1 MPELKSVMFRTV
13 QVFQNDTPTLWQN
26 GTVMQIQHLTDD
38 NWLSTSWNR
47 SEQAG
52 LKQRRRPEDIRV
64 TPATLEERR
73 HQLNFLLEAVT
84 KFALPLFN
92 QTFAHSDSRLILTD
106 SDGIVIGSWGQP
118 KFRERLT
125 EIALSSGACWQERVK
140 GTNAIGTALV
150 EAKPVSVIG
159 DQHFIQHHRFISC
172 SATPVFDHL
181 GRLLGILDITS
192 EQEKHDLSTQVL
204 LQTMVQRVENQ
215 MLNQVPNGHI
225 RVDIACERGLLN
237 SGWQGII
244 IANRNGE
251 VLAHNQVASQLLHRS
266 DVIGQSIE
274 DILDLQNSDQTIVYK
289 TASLTEE
296 KVQHRSISASN
307 DLHFGDSSVEHCW
320 QQANRVIDKDISL
333 LILGKT
339 GVGKNEFVK
348 ALHKNSQ
355 RKTGPLVSVNCGA
368 LPKDLVESE
377 LFGYVAGAFTGASNK
392 GYLGKIRQAHKGIL
406 FLDEIADLPM
416 EAQSRLLHVLQDK
429 TVLPVGS
436 NQTIQ
441 VDTQIIAATH
451 KDLEKLVELGEFRQ
465 DLYYRLNGLI
475 IELPKFEDRADKKQ
489 LIENIHRKHGEPGQQ
504 LCPHLLSL
512 FLSYSWPGNLR
523 ELDSLLKVSALM
535 AQGEETLE
543 LVHVP
548 SHLAKKLT
556 EAQSTLE
563 EMTDVSEIRDMR
575 STVEDKLVQ
584 TYQANQGNISKTSRM
599 LGVSRNTIYRKL
611 KTLGLIK

>member
-1 MPELKSVMFRTV
+1 MEL
-13 QVFQNDTPTLWQN
+13 
-26 GTVMQIQHLTDD
+26 QHISDN
-38 NWLSTSWNR
+38 NWLSTSWIR

-64 TPATLEERR
+64 TPATLQDRR
-73 HQLNFLLEAVT
+73 HQLNFLLETVT
-84 KFALPLFN
+84 QFALPLFN
-92 QTFAHSDSRLILTD
+92 QLFAHSDSRLILTD
-106 SDGIVIGSWGQP
+106 ADGVIIGSWGQP
-118 KFRERLT
+118 KFREKLT
-125 EIALSSGACWQERVK
+125 EIALSSGACWQEKVK
-140 GTNAIGTALV
+140 GTNAIGTAII

-172 SATPVFDHL
+172 SANPIFDHL
-181 GRLLGILDITS
+181 GHLIGILDITS
-192 EQEKHDLSTQVL
+192 EQKKHDFSTQVL
-204 LQTMVQRVENQ
+204 VQNMVQQVENQ
-215 MLNQVPNGHI
+215 LLNLIPQGHI
-225 RVDIACERGLLN
+225 RVDLACEKGLLN

-244 IANRNGE
+244 IANEDGQI
-251 VLAHNQVASQLLHRS
+251 LAHNQVASQLLAQQN
-266 DVIGQSIE
+266 VIGQSLD
-274 DILDLQNSDQTIVYK
+274 DILSIQSTDHPFVFK
-289 TASLTEE
+289 TKPLTDK
-296 KVQHRSISASN
+296 KVKSRSVTASN
-307 DLHFGDSSVEHCW
+307 DLHYGDSTVEHCW

-333 LILGKT
+333 LILGET

-377 LFGYVAGAFTGASNK
+377 LFGYVAGAFTGANSK
-392 GYLGKIRQAHKGIL
+392 GYQGKIRQAHKGIL
-406 FLDEIADLPM
+406 FLDEIADLPL

-436 NQTIQ
+436 NQSVQ

-451 KDLEKLVELGEFRQ
+451 KDLDSLVSEGLFRQ

-475 IELPKFEDRADKKQ
+475 IELPRFEERDDKQQ
-489 LIENIHRKHGEPGQQ
+489 LIENIHRRHAESEQQ

-512 FLSYSWPGNLR
+512 LLSYSWPGNLR
-523 ELDSLLKVSALM
+523 ELDSLIKVSALM

-543 LVHVP
+543 LAHVP
-548 SHLAKKLT
+548 THLSKKLSQ
-556 EAQSTLE
+556 AQDVKTAAEPTLKL
-563 EMTDVSEIRDMR
+563 RA
-575 STVEDKLVQ
+575 TVEDKLLK

-611 KTLGLIK
+611 KSLGILG

>member
-1 MPELKSVMFRTV
+1 MEL
-13 QVFQNDTPTLWQN
+13 
-26 GTVMQIQHLTDD
+26 QHISDN
-38 NWLSTSWNR
+38 NWLSTSWIR

-64 TPATLEERR
+64 TPATLQDRR
-73 HQLNFLLEAVT
+73 HQLNFLLETVT
-84 KFALPLFN
+84 QFALPLFN
-92 QTFAHSDSRLILTD
+92 QLFAHSDSRLILTD
-106 SDGIVIGSWGQP
+106 ADGVIIGSWGQP
-118 KFRERLT
+118 KFREKLT
-125 EIALSSGACWQERVK
+125 EIALSSGACWQEKVK
-140 GTNAIGTALV
+140 GTNAIGTAII

-172 SATPVFDHL
+172 SANPIFDHL
-181 GRLLGILDITS
+181 GHLIGVLDITS
-192 EQEKHDLSTQVL
+192 EQKKHDFSTQVL
-204 LQTMVQRVENQ
+204 VQNMVQQVENQ
-215 MLNQVPNGHI
+215 LLNLIPQGHI
-225 RVDIACERGLLN
+225 RVDLACEKGLLN

-244 IANRNGE
+244 IANEDGQI
-251 VLAHNQVASQLLHRS
+251 LAHNQVASQLLAQQN
-266 DVIGQSIE
+266 VIGQSLD
-274 DILDLQNSDQTIVYK
+274 DILSIQSTDHPFVFK
-289 TASLTEE
+289 TKPLTDK
-296 KVQHRSISASN
+296 KVKSRSVTASN
-307 DLHFGDSSVEHCW
+307 DLHYGDSTVEHCW

-333 LILGKT
+333 LILGET

-377 LFGYVAGAFTGASNK
+377 LFGYVAGAFTGANSK
-392 GYLGKIRQAHKGIL
+392 GYQGKIRQAHKGIL
-406 FLDEIADLPM
+406 FLDEIADLPL

-436 NQTIQ
+436 NQSVQ

-451 KDLEKLVELGEFRQ
+451 KDLDSLVSEGLFRQ

-475 IELPKFEDRADKKQ
+475 IELPRFEERDDKQQ
-489 LIENIHRKHGEPGQQ
+489 LIANIHRRHAESEQQ

-512 FLSYSWPGNLR
+512 LLSYSWPGNLR
-523 ELDSLLKVSALM
+523 ELDSLIKVSALM

-543 LVHVP
+543 LAHVP
-548 SHLAKKLT
+548 THLSKKLSQ
-556 EAQSTLE
+556 AQDVATAAEPTLKL
-563 EMTDVSEIRDMR
+563 RA
-575 STVEDKLVQ
+575 TVEDKLLK

-611 KTLGLIK
+611 KGLGILG

>member
-1 MPELKSVMFRTV
+1 MEL
-13 QVFQNDTPTLWQN
+13 
-26 GTVMQIQHLTDD
+26 QHISDN
-38 NWLSTSWNR
+38 NWLSTSWIR

-64 TPATLEERR
+64 TPATLQDRR
-73 HQLNFLLEAVT
+73 HQLNFLLETVT
-84 KFALPLFN
+84 QFALPLFN
-92 QTFAHSDSRLILTD
+92 QLFAHSDSRLILTD
-106 SDGIVIGSWGQP
+106 ADGVIIGSWGQP
-118 KFRERLT
+118 KFREKLT
-125 EIALSSGACWQERVK
+125 EIALSSGACWQEKVK
-140 GTNAIGTALV
+140 GTNAIGTAII

-172 SATPVFDHL
+172 SANPIFDHL
-181 GRLLGILDITS
+181 GHLIGVLDITS
-192 EQEKHDLSTQVL
+192 EQKKHDFSTQVL
-204 LQTMVQRVENQ
+204 VQNMVQQVENQ
-215 MLNQVPNGHI
+215 LLNLIPQGHI
-225 RVDIACERGLLN
+225 RVDLACEKGLLN

-244 IANRNGE
+244 IANEDGQI
-251 VLAHNQVASQLLHRS
+251 LAHNQVASQLLAQQN
-266 DVIGQSIE
+266 VIGQSLD
-274 DILDLQNSDQTIVYK
+274 DILSIQSADHPFVFK
-289 TASLTEE
+289 TKPLTDK
-296 KVQHRSISASN
+296 KVKSRSVTASN
-307 DLHFGDSSVEHCW
+307 DLHYGDSTVEHYW

-333 LILGKT
+333 LILGET

-377 LFGYVAGAFTGASNK
+377 LFGYVAGAFTGANSK
-392 GYLGKIRQAHKGIL
+392 GYQGKIRQAHKGIL
-406 FLDEIADLPM
+406 FLDEIADLPL

-436 NQTIQ
+436 NQSVQ

-451 KDLEKLVELGEFRQ
+451 KDLDSLVSEGLFRQ

-475 IELPKFEDRADKKQ
+475 IELPRFEERDDKQQ
-489 LIENIHRKHGEPGQQ
+489 LIANIHRRHAESEQQ

-512 FLSYSWPGNLR
+512 LLSYSWPGNLR
-523 ELDSLLKVSALM
+523 ELDSLIKVSALM

-543 LVHVP
+543 LAHVP
-548 SHLAKKLT
+548 THLSKKLSQ
-556 EAQSTLE
+556 AQDVTTAAEPTLKL
-563 EMTDVSEIRDMR
+563 RA
-575 STVEDKLVQ
+575 TVEGKLLK

-611 KTLGLIK
+611 KSLGILG

>member
-1 MPELKSVMFRTV
+1 MEL
-13 QVFQNDTPTLWQN
+13 
-26 GTVMQIQHLTDD
+26 QHISDN
-38 NWLSTSWNR
+38 NWLSTSWIR

-64 TPATLEERR
+64 TPATLQDRR
-73 HQLNFLLEAVT
+73 HQLNFLLETVT
-84 KFALPLFN
+84 QFALPLFN
-92 QTFAHSDSRLILTD
+92 QLFAHSDSRLILTD
-106 SDGIVIGSWGQP
+106 ADGVIIGSWGQP
-118 KFRERLT
+118 KFREKLT
-125 EIALSSGACWQERVK
+125 EIALSSGACWQEKVK
-140 GTNAIGTALV
+140 GTNAIGTAIV

-172 SATPVFDHL
+172 SANPIFDHL
-181 GRLLGILDITS
+181 GHLIGVLDITS
-192 EQEKHDLSTQVL
+192 EQKKHDFSTQVL
-204 LQTMVQRVENQ
+204 VQNMVQQVENQ
-215 MLNQVPNGHI
+215 LLNLIPQGHI
-225 RVDIACERGLLN
+225 RVDLACEKGLLN

-244 IANRNGE
+244 IANEDGQI
-251 VLAHNQVASQLLHRS
+251 LAHNQVASQLLAQQN
-266 DVIGQSIE
+266 VIGQSLD
-274 DILDLQNSDQTIVYK
+274 DILSIQSADHPFVFK
-289 TASLTEE
+289 TKPLTDK
-296 KVQHRSISASN
+296 KVKSRSVTASN
-307 DLHFGDSSVEHCW
+307 DLHYGDSTVEHCW

-333 LILGKT
+333 LILGET

-377 LFGYVAGAFTGASNK
+377 LFGYVAGAFTGANSK
-392 GYLGKIRQAHKGIL
+392 GYQGKIRQAHKGIL
-406 FLDEIADLPM
+406 FLDEIADLPL

-436 NQTIQ
+436 NQSVQ

-451 KDLEKLVELGEFRQ
+451 KDLENLVSEGLFRQ

-475 IELPKFEDRADKKQ
+475 IELPRFEERDDKQQ
-489 LIENIHRKHGEPGQQ
+489 LIENIHRRHAESEQQ

-512 FLSYSWPGNLR
+512 LLSYSWPGNLR
-523 ELDSLLKVSALM
+523 ELDSLIKVSALM

-543 LVHVP
+543 LAHVP
-548 SHLAKKLT
+548 THLSKKLSQAQDVTTAT
-556 EAQSTLE
+556 EPTLKL
-563 EMTDVSEIRDMR
+563 RA
-575 STVEDKLVQ
+575 TVEDKLLK

-611 KTLGLIK
+611 KNLGILG

>member
-1 MPELKSVMFRTV
+1 MEL
-13 QVFQNDTPTLWQN
+13 
-26 GTVMQIQHLTDD
+26 QHISDN
-38 NWLSTSWNR
+38 NWLSTSWIR

-64 TPATLEERR
+64 TPATLQDRR
-73 HQLNFLLEAVT
+73 HQLNFLLETVT
-84 KFALPLFN
+84 QFALPLFN
-92 QTFAHSDSRLILTD
+92 QLFAHSDSRLILTD
-106 SDGIVIGSWGQP
+106 ADGVIIGSWGQP
-118 KFRERLT
+118 KFREKLT
-125 EIALSSGACWQERVK
+125 EIALSSGACWQEKVK
-140 GTNAIGTALV
+140 GTNAIGTAII

-172 SATPVFDHL
+172 SANPIFDHL
-181 GRLLGILDITS
+181 GHLIGILDITS
-192 EQEKHDLSTQVL
+192 EQKKHDFSTQVL
-204 LQTMVQRVENQ
+204 VQNMVQQVENQ
-215 MLNQVPNGHI
+215 LLNLIPQGHI
-225 RVDIACERGLLN
+225 RVDLACEKGLLN

-244 IANRNGE
+244 IANEDGQI
-251 VLAHNQVASQLLHRS
+251 LAHNQVASQLLAQQN
-266 DVIGQSIE
+266 VIGQSLD
-274 DILDLQNSDQTIVYK
+274 DILSIQSADHPFVFK
-289 TASLTEE
+289 TKPLTDK
-296 KVQHRSISASN
+296 KVKSRSVTASN
-307 DLHFGDSSVEHCW
+307 DLHYGDSTVEHCW

-333 LILGKT
+333 LILGET

-377 LFGYVAGAFTGASNK
+377 LFGYVAGAFTGANSK
-392 GYLGKIRQAHKGIL
+392 GYQGKIRQAHKGIL
-406 FLDEIADLPM
+406 FLDEIADLPL

-436 NQTIQ
+436 NQSVQ

-451 KDLEKLVELGEFRQ
+451 KDLDSLVSEGLFRQ

-475 IELPKFEDRADKKQ
+475 IELPRFEERDDKQQ
-489 LIENIHRKHGEPGQQ
+489 LIENIHRRHAESEQQ

-512 FLSYSWPGNLR
+512 MLSYSWPGNLR
-523 ELDSLLKVSALM
+523 ELDSLIKVSALM

-543 LVHVP
+543 LAHVP
-548 SHLAKKLT
+548 THLSKKLSQ
-556 EAQSTLE
+556 AQDVATAAEPTLKL
-563 EMTDVSEIRDMR
+563 RA
-575 STVEDKLVQ
+575 TVEDKLLK

-611 KTLGLIK
+611 KSLGILG

>member
-1 MPELKSVMFRTV
+1 MEL
-13 QVFQNDTPTLWQN
+13 
-26 GTVMQIQHLTDD
+26 QHISDN
-38 NWLSTSWNR
+38 NWLSTSWIR

-64 TPATLEERR
+64 TPATLQDRR
-73 HQLNFLLEAVT
+73 HQLNFLLETVIQ
-84 KFALPLFN
+84 FALPLFN
-92 QTFAHSDSRLILTD
+92 QLFAHSDSRLILTD
-106 SDGIVIGSWGQP
+106 ADGVIIGSWGQP
-118 KFRERLT
+118 KFREKLT
-125 EIALSSGACWQERVK
+125 EIALSSGACWQEKVK
-140 GTNAIGTALV
+140 GTNAIGTAII

-172 SATPVFDHL
+172 SANPIFDHL
-181 GRLLGILDITS
+181 GHLIGVLDITS
-192 EQEKHDLSTQVL
+192 EQKKHDFSTQVL
-204 LQTMVQRVENQ
+204 VQNMVQQVENQ
-215 MLNQVPNGHI
+215 LLNLIPQGHI
-225 RVDIACERGLLN
+225 RVDLACEKGLLN

-244 IANRNGE
+244 IANEDGQI
-251 VLAHNQVASQLLHRS
+251 LAHNQVASQLLAQQN
-266 DVIGQSIE
+266 VIGQSLD
-274 DILDLQNSDQTIVYK
+274 DILSIQSADHPFVFK
-289 TASLTEE
+289 TKPLTDK
-296 KVQHRSISASN
+296 KVKPRSVTASN
-307 DLHFGDSSVEHCW
+307 DLHYGDSTVEHCW

-333 LILGKT
+333 LILGET

-377 LFGYVAGAFTGASNK
+377 LFGYVAGAFTGANSK
-392 GYLGKIRQAHKGIL
+392 GYQGKIRQAHKGIL
-406 FLDEIADLPM
+406 FLDEIADLPL

-436 NQTIQ
+436 NQSVQ

-451 KDLEKLVELGEFRQ
+451 KDLDSLVSEGLFRQ

-475 IELPKFEDRADKKQ
+475 IELPRFEERDDKQQ
-489 LIENIHRKHGEPGQQ
+489 LIANIHRRHAESEQQ

-512 FLSYSWPGNLR
+512 LLSYSWPGNLR
-523 ELDSLLKVSALM
+523 ELDSLIKVSALM

-543 LVHVP
+543 LAHVP
-548 SHLAKKLT
+548 THLSKKLSQ
-556 EAQSTLE
+556 AQDVTTAAEPTLKL
-563 EMTDVSEIRDMR
+563 RA
-575 STVEDKLVQ
+575 TVEDKLLK

-611 KTLGLIK
+611 KGLGILG

>member
-1 MPELKSVMFRTV
+1 MEL
-13 QVFQNDTPTLWQN
+13 
-26 GTVMQIQHLTDD
+26 QHISDN
-38 NWLSTSWNR
+38 NWLSTSWIR

-64 TPATLEERR
+64 TPATLQDRR
-73 HQLNFLLEAVT
+73 HQLNFLLETVT
-84 KFALPLFN
+84 QFALPLFN
-92 QTFAHSDSRLILTD
+92 QLFAHSDSRLILTD
-106 SDGIVIGSWGQP
+106 ADGVIIGSWGQP
-118 KFRERLT
+118 KFREKLT
-125 EIALSSGACWQERVK
+125 EIALSSGACWQEKVK
-140 GTNAIGTALV
+140 GTNAIGTAII

-172 SATPVFDHL
+172 SANPIFDHL
-181 GRLLGILDITS
+181 GHLIGVLDITS
-192 EQEKHDLSTQVL
+192 EQKKHDFSTQVL
-204 LQTMVQRVENQ
+204 VQNMVQQVENQ
-215 MLNQVPNGHI
+215 LLNLIPQGHI
-225 RVDIACERGLLN
+225 RVDLACEKGLLN

-244 IANRNGE
+244 IANEDGQI
-251 VLAHNQVASQLLHRS
+251 LAHNQVASQLLAQQN
-266 DVIGQSIE
+266 VIGQSLD
-274 DILDLQNSDQTIVYK
+274 DILSIQSADHPFVFK
-289 TASLTEE
+289 TKPLTDK
-296 KVQHRSISASN
+296 KVKSRSVTASN
-307 DLHFGDSSVEHCW
+307 DLHYGDSTVEHCW

-333 LILGKT
+333 LILGET

-377 LFGYVAGAFTGASNK
+377 LFGYVAGAFTGANSK
-392 GYLGKIRQAHKGIL
+392 GYQGKIRQAHKGIL
-406 FLDEIADLPM
+406 FLDEIADLPL

-436 NQTIQ
+436 NQSVQ

-451 KDLEKLVELGEFRQ
+451 KDLDSLVSEGLFRQ

-475 IELPKFEDRADKKQ
+475 IELPRFEERDDKQQ
-489 LIENIHRKHGEPGQQ
+489 LIENIHRRHAESKQQ

-512 FLSYSWPGNLR
+512 MLSYSWPGNLR
-523 ELDSLLKVSALM
+523 ELDSLIKVSALM

-543 LVHVP
+543 LAHVP
-548 SHLAKKLT
+548 THLSKKLSQ
-556 EAQSTLE
+556 AQDVATAAEPTLKL
-563 EMTDVSEIRDMR
+563 RA
-575 STVEDKLVQ
+575 TVEDKLLK

-611 KTLGLIK
+611 KSLGILG

>member
-1 MPELKSVMFRTV
+1 MEL
-13 QVFQNDTPTLWQN
+13 
-26 GTVMQIQHLTDD
+26 QHISDN
-38 NWLSTSWNR
+38 NWLSTSWIR

-64 TPATLEERR
+64 TPATLQDRR
-73 HQLNFLLEAVT
+73 HQLNFLLETVT
-84 KFALPLFN
+84 QFALPLFN
-92 QTFAHSDSRLILTD
+92 QLFTHSDSRLILTD
-106 SDGIVIGSWGQP
+106 ADGVIIGSWGQP
-118 KFRERLT
+118 KFREKLT
-125 EIALSSGACWQERVK
+125 EIALSSGACWQEKVK
-140 GTNAIGTALV
+140 GTNAIGTAIV

-172 SATPVFDHL
+172 SANPIFDHL
-181 GRLLGILDITS
+181 GHLIGVLDITS
-192 EQEKHDLSTQVL
+192 EQKKHDFSTQVL
-204 LQTMVQRVENQ
+204 VQNMVQQVENQ
-215 MLNQVPNGHI
+215 LLNLIPQGHI
-225 RVDIACERGLLN
+225 RVDLACEKGLLN

-244 IANRNGE
+244 IANEDGQI
-251 VLAHNQVASQLLHRS
+251 LAHNQVASQLLAQQN
-266 DVIGQSIE
+266 VIGQSLD
-274 DILDLQNSDQTIVYK
+274 DILSIQNADHPFVFK
-289 TASLTEE
+289 TKPLTDK
-296 KVQHRSISASN
+296 KVKSRSVTASN
-307 DLHFGDSSVEHCW
+307 DLHYGDSTVEHCW

-333 LILGKT
+333 LILGET

-377 LFGYVAGAFTGASNK
+377 LFGYVAGAFTGANSK
-392 GYLGKIRQAHKGIL
+392 GYQGKIRQAHKGIL
-406 FLDEIADLPM
+406 FLDEIADLPL

-436 NQTIQ
+436 NQSVQ

-451 KDLEKLVELGEFRQ
+451 KDLENLVSEGLFRQ

-475 IELPKFEDRADKKQ
+475 IELPRFEERDDKQQ
-489 LIENIHRKHGEPGQQ
+489 LIANIHRRHAESEQQ

-512 FLSYSWPGNLR
+512 LLSYSWPGNLR
-523 ELDSLLKVSALM
+523 ELDSLIKVSALM

-543 LVHVP
+543 LAHVP
-548 SHLAKKLT
+548 THLSKKLSQAQDVT
-556 EAQSTLE
+556 TSAEATLE
-563 EMTDVSEIRDMR
+563 LRA
-575 STVEDKLVQ
+575 TVEDKLLK

-611 KTLGLIK
+611 KSLGILG

>member
-1 MPELKSVMFRTV
+1 MEL
-13 QVFQNDTPTLWQN
+13 
-26 GTVMQIQHLTDD
+26 QHISDN
-38 NWLSTSWNR
+38 NWLSTSWIR

-64 TPATLEERR
+64 TPATLQDRR
-73 HQLNFLLEAVT
+73 HQLNFLLETVT
-84 KFALPLFN
+84 QFALPLFN
-92 QTFAHSDSRLILTD
+92 QLFAHSDSRLILTD
-106 SDGIVIGSWGQP
+106 ADGVIIGSWGQP
-118 KFRERLT
+118 KFREKLT
-125 EIALSSGACWQERVK
+125 EIALSSGACWQEKVK
-140 GTNAIGTALV
+140 GTNAIGTAII

-172 SATPVFDHL
+172 SANPIFDHL
-181 GRLLGILDITS
+181 GHLIGILDITS
-192 EQEKHDLSTQVL
+192 EQKKHDFSTQVL
-204 LQTMVQRVENQ
+204 VQNMVQQVENQ
-215 MLNQVPNGHI
+215 LLNLIPQGHI
-225 RVDIACERGLLN
+225 RVDLAYEKGLLN

-244 IANRNGE
+244 IANEDGQI
-251 VLAHNQVASQLLHRS
+251 LAHNQVASQLLAQQN
-266 DVIGQSIE
+266 VIGQSLD
-274 DILDLQNSDQTIVYK
+274 DILSIQCADHPFVFK
-289 TASLTEE
+289 TKPLTDK
-296 KVQHRSISASN
+296 KVKSRSVTASN
-307 DLHFGDSSVEHCW
+307 DLHYGDSTVEHCW

-333 LILGKT
+333 LILGET

-377 LFGYVAGAFTGASNK
+377 LFGYVAGAFTGANSK
-392 GYLGKIRQAHKGIL
+392 GYQGKIRQAHKGIL
-406 FLDEIADLPM
+406 FLDEIADLPL

-436 NQTIQ
+436 NQSVQ

-451 KDLEKLVELGEFRQ
+451 KDLDSLVSEGLFRQ

-475 IELPKFEDRADKKQ
+475 IELPRFEERDDKQQ
-489 LIENIHRKHGEPGQQ
+489 LIENIHRRHAESKQQ

-512 FLSYSWPGNLR
+512 MLSYSWPGNLR
-523 ELDSLLKVSALM
+523 ELDSLIKVSALM

-543 LVHVP
+543 LAHVP
-548 SHLAKKLT
+548 THLSKKLSQ
-556 EAQSTLE
+556 AQDIATAAEPTLKL
-563 EMTDVSEIRDMR
+563 RA
-575 STVEDKLVQ
+575 TVEDKLLK

-611 KTLGLIK
+611 KGLGILVNL

>member
-1 MPELKSVMFRTV
+1 MEL
-13 QVFQNDTPTLWQN
+13 
-26 GTVMQIQHLTDD
+26 QHISDN
-38 NWLSTSWNR
+38 NWLSTSWIR

-64 TPATLEERR
+64 TPATLQDRR
-73 HQLNFLLEAVT
+73 HQLNFLLETVIQ
-84 KFALPLFN
+84 FALPLFN
-92 QTFAHSDSRLILTD
+92 QLFAHSDSRLILTD
-106 SDGIVIGSWGQP
+106 ADGVIIGSWGQP
-118 KFRERLT
+118 KFREKLT
-125 EIALSSGACWQERVK
+125 EIALSSGACWQEKVK
-140 GTNAIGTALV
+140 GTNAIGTAII

-172 SATPVFDHL
+172 SANPIFDHL
-181 GRLLGILDITS
+181 GHLIGVLDITS
-192 EQEKHDLSTQVL
+192 EQKKHDFSTQVL
-204 LQTMVQRVENQ
+204 VQNMVQQVENQ
-215 MLNQVPNGHI
+215 LLNLIPQGHI
-225 RVDIACERGLLN
+225 RVDLACEKGLLN

-244 IANRNGE
+244 IANKDGQI
-251 VLAHNQVASQLLHRS
+251 LAHNQVASQLLAQQN
-266 DVIGQSIE
+266 VIGQSLD
-274 DILDLQNSDQTIVYK
+274 DILSIQSADHPFVFK
-289 TASLTEE
+289 TKPLTDK
-296 KVQHRSISASN
+296 KVKSRSVTASN
-307 DLHFGDSSVEHCW
+307 DLHYGDSTVEHCW

-333 LILGKT
+333 LILGET

-377 LFGYVAGAFTGASNK
+377 LFGYVAGAFTGAKSK
-392 GYLGKIRQAHKGIL
+392 GYQGKIRQAHKGIL
-406 FLDEIADLPM
+406 FLDEIADLPL

-436 NQTIQ
+436 NQSVQ

-451 KDLEKLVELGEFRQ
+451 KDLDSLVSEGLFRQ

-475 IELPKFEDRADKKQ
+475 IELPRFEERDDKQQ
-489 LIENIHRKHGEPGQQ
+489 LIANIHRRHAESEQQ

-512 FLSYSWPGNLR
+512 LLSYSWPGNLR
-523 ELDSLLKVSALM
+523 ELDSLIKVSALM

-543 LVHVP
+543 LAHVP
-548 SHLAKKLT
+548 THLSKKLSQ
-556 EAQSTLE
+556 AQDVTTAAEPTLKL
-563 EMTDVSEIRDMR
+563 RA
-575 STVEDKLVQ
+575 TVEDKLLK

-611 KTLGLIK
+611 KGLGILG

>member
-1 MPELKSVMFRTV
+1 MEL
-13 QVFQNDTPTLWQN
+13 
-26 GTVMQIQHLTDD
+26 QHISDN
-38 NWLSTSWNR
+38 NWLSTSWIR

-64 TPATLEERR
+64 TPATLQDRR
-73 HQLNFLLEAVT
+73 HQLNFLLETVT
-84 KFALPLFN
+84 QFALPLFN
-92 QTFAHSDSRLILTD
+92 QLFAHSDSRLILTD
-106 SDGIVIGSWGQP
+106 ADGVIIGSWGQP
-118 KFRERLT
+118 KFREKLT
-125 EIALSSGACWQERVK
+125 EIALSSGACWQEKVK
-140 GTNAIGTALV
+140 GTNAIGTAII

-172 SATPVFDHL
+172 SANPIFDHL
-181 GRLLGILDITS
+181 GHLIGILDITS
-192 EQEKHDLSTQVL
+192 EQKKHDFSTQVL
-204 LQTMVQRVENQ
+204 VQNMVQQVENQ
-215 MLNQVPNGHI
+215 LLNLIPQGHI
-225 RVDIACERGLLN
+225 RVDLACEKGLLN

-244 IANRNGE
+244 IANEDGQI
-251 VLAHNQVASQLLHRS
+251 LAHNQVASQLLAQQN
-266 DVIGQSIE
+266 VIGQSLD
-274 DILDLQNSDQTIVYK
+274 DILSIQSADHPFVFK
-289 TASLTEE
+289 TKPLTDK
-296 KVQHRSISASN
+296 KVKSRSVTASN
-307 DLHFGDSSVEHCW
+307 DLHYGDSTVEHCW

-333 LILGKT
+333 LILGET

-377 LFGYVAGAFTGASNK
+377 LFGYVAGAFTGANSK
-392 GYLGKIRQAHKGIL
+392 GYQGKIRQAHKGIL
-406 FLDEIADLPM
+406 FLDEIADLPL

-436 NQTIQ
+436 NQSVQ

-451 KDLEKLVELGEFRQ
+451 KDLDSLVSEGLFRQ

-475 IELPKFEDRADKKQ
+475 IELPRFEERDDKQQ
-489 LIENIHRKHGEPGQQ
+489 LIENIHRRHAESKQQ

-512 FLSYSWPGNLR
+512 MLSYSWPGNLR
-523 ELDSLLKVSALM
+523 ELDSLIKVSALM

-543 LVHVP
+543 LAHVP
-548 SHLAKKLT
+548 THLSKKLSQ
-556 EAQSTLE
+556 AQDVATAAEPTLKL
-563 EMTDVSEIRDMR
+563 RA
-575 STVEDKLVQ
+575 TVEDKLLK

-611 KTLGLIK
+611 KSLGILS